1 MESPGIEAALAA
13 AEAKVSDGGGLDGT
27 GFWSAVSRVKGN
39 LELAERYGARIAAID
54 RSAFRS
60 WAVLVV
66 PIVPGTILALLVT
79 AGGLALIGWSYSLEG
94 TSGVLA
100 FAVGFGVVWVTTH
113 GLGHLLV
120 GRLLGIRFT
129 DWFIG
134 TLKRPQPGVKVD
146 YESYLRAPAT
156 SRAWMH
162 AAGAIVSKLVPFA
175 LVGAALAADLPI
187 WVVWGLVGFG
197 VVSVIT
203 DVLWSTKS
211 SDWKKFKREMSLA

>member
-1 MESPGIEAALAA
+1 MERPGIEAVLAK
-13 AEAKVSDGGGLDGT
+13 AEAKVSDGGGVDGI
-27 GFWSAVSRVKGN
+27 GFWPAVSRVKGN
-39 LELAERYGARIAAID
+39 PELAERYGGRIAAID
-54 RSAFRS
+54 RTAFRS
-60 WAVLVV
+60 WAALVV
-66 PIVPGTILALLVT
+66 PIVPGTILALLAT
-79 AGGLALIGWSYSLEG
+79 AGGLALIGWAYSLDG
-94 TSGVLA
+94 TGAVLA

-113 GLGHLLV
+113 GLGHLMV

-134 TLKRPQPGVKVD
+134 TLRRPQPGVKVD
-146 YESYLRAPAT
+146 YESYLRAPAR

-197 VVSVIT
+197 VVSVVT

-211 SDWKKFKREMSLA
+211 SDWKKFKREMARA